1 MARFLLP
8 LNTLKFV
15 RTNLW
20 PLIPI
25 ASWYKPVAAK
35 RSAMLQRNLVS
46 PTRLAVNFRQVIFLP
61 RRIVACYSTS
71 LSPRSARFKSDGE
84 AQSLRHPVLRIQ
96 APFKLVGSD
105 LFRSR
110 MLLLLEGGNL
120 ELVLQFDRRV
130 VQKDIFF

>member
-1 MARFLLP
+1 MARFLSP

-20 PLIPI
+20 PLIPM

-71 LSPRSARFKSDGE
+71 LSRSARFKSDGE
-84 AQSLRHPVLRIQ
+84 AQSLRHPVPRIR

-105 LFRSR
+105 LFRGR